1 MKVIRGRVWVF
12 GDNIDTDM
20 ITPGQYLKLTPEET
34 ARHVLEGADPYFPS
48 KIRPGDIIVAGRNF
62 GCGSSRES
70 APTSIKQA
78 GIGSVVAVFFA
89 RIFFRNAINVGLP
102 VVECPDAKKIQQ
114 GDVIEIDLVK
124 GVIHNISLHET
135 YKITSYPKIVMEIL
149 ENGGLVKL
157 LERKLG
163 VEGRKNV

>member
-34 ARHVLEGADPYFPS
+34 ARHVLEGADPDFPS
-48 KIRPGDIIVAGRNF
+48 RIRPGDIIVAGKNF

-70 APTSIKQA
+70 APTSIKLA
-78 GIGSVVAVFFA
+78 GIGAVVAVFFA
-89 RIFFRNAINVGLP
+89 RLFFRNAINVGLP
-102 VVECPDAKKIQQ
+102 VVECPEAKKIRQ
-114 GDVIEIDLVK
+114 GDVIEIDLEK
-124 GVIHNISLHET
+124 GVIHNISQHQT
-135 YKITSYPKIVMEIL
+135 YKTTAYPKIVMEIL
-149 ENGGLVKL
+149 ENGGLVNL

-163 VEGRKNV
+163 VEGRQNV